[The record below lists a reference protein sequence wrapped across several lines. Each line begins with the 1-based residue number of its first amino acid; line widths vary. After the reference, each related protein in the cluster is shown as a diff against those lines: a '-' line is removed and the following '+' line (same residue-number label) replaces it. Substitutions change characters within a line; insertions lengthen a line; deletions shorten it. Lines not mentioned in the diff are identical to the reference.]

1 MAYNFTCIECKSCKY
16 HQQEMTALR
25 SIKHASNVISCAY
38 RASAFCG
45 AMIVSAAIKGSN
57 VSLSS
62 NDIRKNLV

>member
-45 AMIVSAAIKGSN
+45 AMIVSVGYLLFIQIF
-57 VSLSS
+57 V
-62 NDIRKNLV
+62 VPVTC